1 MTNANRYLQTVHSI
15 EDSVKK
21 QTAFKKVRVTNSENS
36 PIPKN
41 ILNMK
46 NSSTFPMHLHT
57 NITKSGY
64 STINS
69 TRRGPVWGTNKQR
82 FGFATNYQIIRF
94 IMWGYYNNVYNPPK
108 PNNNNNNRNIQMYYF
123 HKAISKLTSWNN
135 LNKTQKIPVVRLY
148 RLLSRLNRTTLIK
161 LATIINW

>member
-1 MTNANRYLQTVHSI
+1 MTIANRYLQTVHSI

-41 ILNMK
+41 IMNMNK
-46 NSSTFPMHLHT
+46 SETFPMHLLT

-94 IMWGYYNNVYNPPK
+94 IMWGYYNNIYN
-108 PNNNNNNRNIQMYYF
+108 PNNNNNNRNTQMYYF
-123 HKAISKLTSWNN
+123 HKAISKLTSLNN
-135 LNKTQKIPVVRLY
+135 LNETQKIPVVRLY